1 MWTMRIGELADLAAV
16 SVRTVRYYHQRGI
29 LAEPERRAN
38 GYRDYTVDHLVA
50 LVRIRQLVQ
59 TGLPL
64 SQAGA
69 IASDAASAAAGPV
82 GEATLDEI
90 DDILRRK
97 IDALTRQRER
107 LAEARANGH
116 LGLSRLASAL
126 VTRPADIPISVLF
139 AHLYTDEARA
149 DRLAAR
155 LQSADIR
162 EPLAQAQA
170 RFETLDEH
178 TPAAELDALAD
189 EFERLTALFGDDLV
203 SPSAQ
208 SSRLLSELA
217 ERELTPSQRA
227 FLRRLT

>member
-1 MWTMRIGELADLAAV
+1 MRIGEMADLAGV

-29 LAEPERRAN
+29 LSEPERRAN

-69 IASDAASAAAGPV
+69 IASDAASAAPGPV
-82 GEATLDEI
+82 GEVTLDEI

-97 IDALTRQRER
+97 IEDLTRQRAR

-116 LGLSRLASAL
+116 LGLSKLASAL

-139 AHLYTDEARA
+139 AHLYSDEVRA

-155 LQSADIR
+155 LRTSDVRVA
-162 EPLAQAQA
+162 LARAQE
-170 RFETLDEH
+170 RFELLDED
-178 TPAAELDALAD
+178 TPESELDALAD
-189 EFERLTALFGDDLV
+189 EFARLTALFGDDLLV
-203 SPSAQ
+203 PTPQ
-208 SSRLLSELA
+208 DSRLLSELA
-217 ERELTPSQRA
+217 ERDLTPSQRA
-227 FLRRLT
+227 FLHRLA